1 MIELLVIAGL
11 YTLRLLLKMQW
22 MTTVIFGLYMLV
34 RVRIYRKRFR
44 QIKEQKLR
52 FEEACEYMDTFL
64 YAFVKEGK
72 VERALTDAHQVLGK
86 EKY

>member
-64 YAFVKEGK
+64 YAFVN
-72 VERALTDAHQVLGK
+72 TK
-86 EKY
+86 EKNCSSF

>member
-44 QIKEQKLR
+44 QIMNR
-52 FEEACEYMDTFL
+52 NF
-64 YAFVKEGK
+64 
-72 VERALTDAHQVLGK
+72 ALKKPVSIWTPFCMHLSKK
-86 EKY
+86 EKWNGH